1 MKAMRGVVV
10 LAVVAALAYGAYM
23 MMRDKSS
30 PSGPSA
36 QTPAAQND
44 AARPGK
50 PEEKPR
56 VEQKYGF
63 TSEGVGGG

>member
-1 MKAMRGVVV
+1 MKAIRGLVV
-10 LAVVAALAYGAYM
+10 LVVLGALAYGAYM
-23 MMRDKSS
+23 MLKDKSS
-30 PSGPSA
+30 SSGPSA
-36 QTPAAQND
+36 SAPPAQNN
-44 AARPGK
+44 AKPGK